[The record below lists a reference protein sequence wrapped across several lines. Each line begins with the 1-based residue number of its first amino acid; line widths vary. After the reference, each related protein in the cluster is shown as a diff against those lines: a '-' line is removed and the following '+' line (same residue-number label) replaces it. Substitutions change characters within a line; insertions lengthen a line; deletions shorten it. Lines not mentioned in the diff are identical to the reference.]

1 MDFDVTIMSQILE
14 WGGLQVAGGI
24 LANTAFETFRNTSL
38 SGSLKNCL
46 KPFFDKDDEF
56 DSFIEAIHNKE
67 CPNPFELPH
76 KIDECY
82 SSVNGGGNSL
92 ELSKTLKRWM
102 EENKKEV
109 QQFIDSLKE
118 VQASTVFNIGS
129 QRADKITN
137 IGGNS
142 GTININ

>member
-1 MDFDVTIMSQILE
+1 MLFDATIMSQILE

-46 KPFFDKDDEF
+46 NPFFDKDDEF

-82 SSVNGGGNSL
+82 SSVNGVGNSL
-92 ELSKTLKRWM
+92 ELGKTLKTWM
-102 EENKKEV
+102 EENKNEV

-118 VQASTVFNIGS
+118 GQPSTPINIG
-129 QRADKITN
+129 N
-137 IGGNS
+137 INSKTSIIIGSNS
-142 GTININ
+142 GSINTN